1 MKDDTLEKLAEL
13 EHVQWCEWADVLSD
27 DLSALLKVIDKSD
40 VELSDE
46 EQQVVLRV
54 KDRLDKWDNLMIPYS
69 DLPEEEKEKDRAYAL
84 KVKSIF
90 SD

>member
-27 DLSALLKVIDKSD
+27 DLSSLLKVIDKSD
-40 VELSDE
+40 VELSDD
-46 EQQVVLRV
+46 EQQLVLRV
-54 KDRLDKWDNLMIPYS
+54 KDRLDKWNKLMIPYS

-84 KVKSIF
+84 KVKSII

>member
-1 MKDDTLEKLAEL
+1 MKDDILEKLAEL

-27 DLSALLKVIDKSD
+27 DLSSLLKVIDKSD
-40 VELSDE
+40 VELSDD
-46 EQQVVLRV
+46 EQQLVLRV
-54 KDRLDKWDNLMIPYS
+54 KDRLDKWDKLMIPYS

-84 KVKSIF
+84 KVKSIL

>member
-1 MKDDTLEKLAEL
+1 MFNGANGRMCYLMIC
-13 EHVQWCEWADVLSD
+13 H
-27 DLSALLKVIDKSD
+27 
-40 VELSDE
+40 
-46 EQQVVLRV
+46 
-54 KDRLDKWDNLMIPYS
+54 RLDKWDNLMIPYS

>member
-27 DLSALLKVIDKSD
+27 DLSSLLKVIDKSD
-40 VELSDE
+40 VELSDD
-46 EQQVVLRV
+46 EQQLVLRV
-54 KDRLDKWDNLMIPYS
+54 KDRLDKWDKLMIPYS

-84 KVKSIF
+84 KVKSIL

>member
-1 MKDDTLEKLAEL
+1 MKDDILEKLAEL

-27 DLSALLKVIDKSD
+27 DLSSLLKVIDKSD
-40 VELSDE
+40 VELSDD
-46 EQQVVLRV
+46 EQQLVLRV
-54 KDRLDKWDNLMIPYS
+54 KDRLDKWDKLMIPYS

-84 KVKSIF
+84 KVKYIL

>member
-1 MKDDTLEKLAEL
+1 MKDDILEKLAEL

-40 VELSDE
+40 VELSDD
-46 EQQVVLRV
+46 EQQLVLRV
-54 KDRLDKWDNLMIPYS
+54 KDRLDKWDKLMIPYS

-84 KVKSIF
+84 KVKSIL

>member
-27 DLSALLKVIDKSD
+27 DLSSLLKVIDKSD
-40 VELSDE
+40 VELSGD
-46 EQQVVLRV
+46 EQQLVLRV
-54 KDRLDKWDNLMIPYS
+54 KDRLDKWNKLMIPYS

-84 KVKSIF
+84 KVKSII

>member
-1 MKDDTLEKLAEL
+1 MEKLAEL

-27 DLSALLKVIDKSD
+27 DLSSLLKVIDKSD

-84 KVKSIF
+84 KVKSIL

>member
-1 MKDDTLEKLAEL
+1 MEKLAEL